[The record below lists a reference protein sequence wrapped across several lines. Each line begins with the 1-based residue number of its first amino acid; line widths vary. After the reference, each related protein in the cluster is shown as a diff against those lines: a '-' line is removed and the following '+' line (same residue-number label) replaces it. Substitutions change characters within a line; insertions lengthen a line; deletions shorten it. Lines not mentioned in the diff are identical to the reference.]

1 MNVFILGPAGSGKS
15 LLTAGFALYLRS
27 EGYKV
32 KTVNLDPGVLNLG
45 YEADFDVR
53 EKFTIEDIMRK
64 DGLGPNGAILKAMD
78 MLAETEPPEFS
89 EVDYVLYD
97 TPGQLEPFLFRDSGR
112 RIVEKLEDCYCLFLG
127 DLSVSRRNMLGFF
140 LYALTVRYTLDVET
154 LAILNKV
161 DLLSPKE
168 VREVKRLIED
178 PPRLFEKPENIRD
191 ELDMEVLKALR
202 KFFPAQRVPLI
213 SAKTGKGYDELLTIL
228 HEVKC
233 SCGDLT

>member
-15 LLTAGFALYLRS
+15 LLTANFASYLTD

-32 KTVNLDPGVLNLG
+32 GTVNLDPGVLSLG
-45 YEADFDVR
+45 YKPDFDIR
-53 EKFTIEDIMRK
+53 DKFTIEGIMRK
-64 DGLGPNGAILKAMD
+64 ERLGPNGAILKAMD
-78 MLAETEPPEFS
+78 MLAEVDLPDFNDS
-89 EVDYVLYD
+89 DYVLYD

-112 RIVEKLEDCYCLFLG
+112 RIVEKLRDCYCLFLG
-127 DLSVSRRNMLGFF
+127 DLSVSRRNLLGFF
-140 LYALTVRYTLDVET
+140 LYALTARYTLETET

-161 DLLSPKE
+161 DLLNPRE
-168 VREVKRLIED
+168 VREIERLIED
-178 PPRLFEKPENIRD
+178 PLLLFEKPANLKD
-191 ELDMEVLKALR
+191 EMDMEVLKALR
-202 KFFPAQRVPLI
+202 KFFPAQRIPLI